1 MTINEKGGH
10 LESLATKCAKSYLDL
25 SCKSKPE
32 TKSNIKRYKGESG
45 GLGDFE
51 YQRYKSSKERII

>member
-1 MTINEKGGH
+1 MTINGKEGH

-32 TKSNIKRYKGESG
+32 TKSQFKRYKVESD

-51 YQRYKSSKERII
+51 YKRYKPSK